1 MNLDNKSI
9 LILGFG
15 REGMAMLNF
24 ISQYV
29 KPKSV
34 TVADRN
40 LNIDSSKYN
49 GVKFVL
55 GEDYDKSLDEYD
67 IVIKSPGIKL
77 SGHVTSQ
84 TALFLDLFSSK
95 TVGITGTKGKSTTSA
110 LIHHIM
116 MHSNPSSLLLGNM
129 GIAAFSKYEEAI
141 SASSIVYEMS
151 SHQLLD
157 ITKAPHIAVLLNFYQ
172 EHLDYYDS
180 YENYMQAKCN
190 IFRKQSKDDILIY
203 NADDMLVVDH
213 IRDCTSKLYAFSL
226 SKHSKDGCYLDDNR
240 IVFVNHGKEEV
251 IINDIC
257 SVSLKGRHNLLN
269 IMAAI
274 IASKL
279 SGVSNEDI
287 QVSIHT
293 FKSLPHRLEFVG
305 EVDGVEFYNDSIAT
319 IPEATIQ
326 AIEALRKVDT
336 LILGGYDRGIDY
348 DNLVEYLS
356 KLTTLSNLI
365 LTGDAGKRM
374 LCLFSKYTPE
384 NKNIMWFDNY
394 DDIVDFA
401 KRVTQKGKICL
412 LSPAAA
418 SYDAFTNF
426 EERGERFKEL
436 ISK

>member
-49 GVKFVL
+49 GVNFVL

-116 MHSNPSSLLLGNM
+116 MQSNPSSLLLGNM

-226 SKHSKDGCYLDDNR
+226 SKHSKDGCYLADNR

-279 SGVSNEDI
+279 SGASNEDI

-305 EVDGVEFYNDSIAT
+305 DVDGVEFYNDSIAT

-401 KRVTQKGKICL
+401 KRVTQRGKICL